1 VMTLCHSPASPYVR
15 KVMASAIA
23 RGIEGRIA
31 KVPTNPHVSPP
42 QLLALNPLSKVPA
55 LLGEDGV
62 AYFDSPVIC
71 EYLDTVGEA
80 PPLLPPAG
88 PARLRVLRQQAIADG
103 IMDAAVG
110 RRGESLRPREEAR
123 EAVMAR
129 QAQAVARALDLLE
142 TEADALSGPLTLG
155 AIAVAVALGYLD
167 FRFAADDWRAG
178 RPRLA
183 TWYDS
188 VSKHRALAE
197 TVPAG

>member
-1 VMTLCHSPASPYVR
+1 MTLCYSPASPYVR
-15 KVMASAIA
+15 KVMACAIA
-23 RGIEGRIA
+23 RGIEGRIE

-42 QLLALNPLSKVPA
+42 ELLALNPFSKVPT

-71 EYLDTVGEA
+71 EYLDTVGDA
-80 PPLLPPAG
+80 PPLVPPAG
-88 PARLRVLRQQAIADG
+88 AARLAVLRQQAIGDG

-110 RRGESLRPREEAR
+110 RRGEGMRPKDEAR

-129 QAQAVARALDLLE
+129 QAAAVARALDLLE
-142 TEADALSGPLTLG
+142 KEADSLSGPLTLG
-155 AIAVAVALGYLD
+155 SIAVAVALGYLD
-167 FRFAADDWRAG
+167 FRFAADAWREG

-183 TWYDS
+183 TWFDS
-188 VSKHRALAE
+188 VARHRAFAE